1 MNTKRTILAV
11 DDSIDDLKQIIN
23 MLEDSFI
30 VLFATDGRKA
40 VELAFTEKPDLI
52 LLDIVMPGM
61 DGFETC
67 KKLKSYERTRDIP
80 IVFLTGSTDDDTE
93 AKGFEVGA
101 ADFITKPIRPSI
113 IHARLKN
120 HLHLRSTMEEL
131 RRLYSLALDANPM
144 TGLPGNNSVSS
155 AIEASLAE
163 RAATCVIYTDIDN
176 FKAFN
181 DKYGF
186 ARGDEVLLFTA
197 RILQASLDKQGR
209 NDDFLGHVGGD
220 DFVIITPSRYSQPI
234 GDNIISA
241 FESGVVKFY
250 NEEDRAERC
259 IKSID
264 RKGKPQTFPI
274 MSISIAGV
282 DLSHRKYRTYL
293 EVNDVCTE
301 IKKRAKRT
309 EGSCFYLD
317 QRSPASMT
325 AERNHEQ
332 ENGTRQRQNS
342 TGKNDSTSLP
352 SGGN

>member
-11 DDSIDDLKQIIN
+11 DDSIEDLKLIIN
-23 MLEDSFI
+23 LLQDSFI
-30 VLFATDGRKA
+30 VLFATDGHKA

-52 LLDIVMPGM
+52 LLDIVMDGM

-67 KKLKSYERTRDIP
+67 RKLKSYERTRDIP
-80 IVFLTGSTDDDTE
+80 VVFLTGHTDEETE

-101 ADFITKPIRPSI
+101 ADFIAKPIRPSI

-120 HLHLRSTMEEL
+120 HLHFRSTMEEL

-163 RAATCVIYTDIDN
+163 GGATCVMYTDIDN

-197 RILQASLDKQGR
+197 RTLKDSLDKFRR

-220 DFVIITPSRYSQPI
+220 DFVFITPWRYSHPIAESIIT
-234 GDNIISA
+234 A
-241 FESGVVKFY
+241 FEQGVLKFY
-250 NEEDRAERC
+250 NKEDAAERC
-259 IKSID
+259 IKSVD
-264 RKGKPQTFPI
+264 RKGNPQTFPI

-282 DLSHRKYRTYL
+282 DLSHRRYRTYI
-293 EVNDVCTE
+293 EVNDVCAE

-317 QRSPASMT
+317 QRSPEST
-325 AERNHEQ
+325 PAEHSHEQ
-332 ENGTRQRQNS
+332 KNRTRQ
-342 TGKNDSTSLP
+342 GEDIA
-352 SGGN
+352 